1 MSYEI
6 KITDLLERRIKVKRN
21 EQSVGNIDPGETKA
35 FTCELKDVFNIDET
49 QTRLTSKTPYIKIF
63 TSIGYHLSFSGKGGL
78 KKWEIDITGP
88 IPSPETDVN
97 VTVGEDEPPE

>member
-35 FTCELKDVFNIDET
+35 SY
-49 QTRLTSKTPYIKIF
+49 R
-63 TSIGYHLSFSGKGGL
+63 
-78 KKWEIDITGP
+78 
-88 IPSPETDVN
+88 
-97 VTVGEDEPPE
+97 PPKLCQVDNLIVIN